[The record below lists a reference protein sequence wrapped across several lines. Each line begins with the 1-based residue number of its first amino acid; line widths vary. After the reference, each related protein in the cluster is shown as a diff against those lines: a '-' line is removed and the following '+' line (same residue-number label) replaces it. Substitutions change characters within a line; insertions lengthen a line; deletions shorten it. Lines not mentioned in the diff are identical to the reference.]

1 MFGRSAHARAA
12 VAWARGLIG
21 AALLA
26 AVVSTAGCVQI
37 PPMAEPEEPAD
48 DRASIKINRAYK
60 TPEAPPALE
69 PLKADRVVVDKDQR
83 KLMLVRGGRV
93 LRTYAV
99 ALGGNPVGD
108 KLREGDGRTPEGLY
122 LLDWRNP
129 RSEFYRSIHI
139 SYPSPVD
146 QAEARERGVDPGDNI
161 MIHGLPERYAWLDER
176 HVRVDWTNGCIAV
189 TNAQMDEIWSAVDD
203 GTLIEIRP

>member
-1 MFGRSAHARAA
+1 MVAMGPHLRAAAARVRRLAGAAA
-12 VAWARGLIG
+12 VA
-21 AALLA
+21 A
-26 AVVSTAGCVQI
+26 AVSAAGCVQL
-37 PPMAEPEEPAD
+37 PPMLQPEAPPDE
-48 DRASIKINRAYK
+48 RAAIKINRNYR

-69 PLKADRVVVDKDQR
+69 PLVADRVVVEKSQR
-83 KLMLVRGGRV
+83 KLMLLRGGRV

-99 ALGGNPVGD
+99 ALGKNPVGD

-129 RSEFYRSIHI
+129 ESEFYRSIHI

-146 QAEARERGVDPGDNI
+146 AAEARERGVDPGDNI
-161 MIHGLPERYAWLDER
+161 MIHGLPERYAWLGER

-189 TNAQMDEIWSAVDD
+189 TNAEMDEIWRAVDD
-203 GTLIEIRP
+203 GTLIEIKP